1 MNAQMLPLNLT
12 APDATTTIPATSGN
26 LSLDALKQ
34 RLRRLNLYGL
44 LAHLE
49 EIATEPWL
57 ARVLEIEESERLQRS
72 FKRRQ
77 NNARLGTF
85 KPMADFDYDWPKE
98 LDRALLEEL
107 FSFAFLEQAANVV
120 IVGPNGLGKSMI
132 ARNLLHQ
139 AVLRGYTARF
149 TAASD
154 MLHDLAAQDSSTQL
168 ARRLRRYT
176 TPALLGIDEVGYL
189 AYDTRYADLLFE
201 VITRRYQ
208 LRRPLVLT
216 TNKTFSE
223 WNQVFPNATCVV
235 ALVDRLVHRSEI
247 LSIDGESYRL
257 KEARERAAR
266 RATQRPAGKKARS
279 TRSAH
284 AAE

>member
-1 MNAQMLPLNLT
+1 MLPLNLT
-12 APDATTTIPATSGN
+12 APTDPRTTATPAISG
-26 LSLDALKQ
+26 SLPPDALKQ

-49 EIATEPWL
+49 EIATESWF
-57 ARVLEIEESERLQRS
+57 ARVVEIEESERLQRS
-72 FKRRQ
+72 FKRRL
-77 NNARLGTF
+77 NNARLGAF
-85 KPMADFDYDWPKE
+85 KPMADFDYDWPKA

-107 FSFAFLEQAANVV
+107 FTFAFLEQAANIV

-132 ARNLLHQ
+132 AKNLLHQ
-139 AVLRGYTARF
+139 GVLRGYTARF

-176 TPALLGIDEVGYL
+176 TPALLGVDEVGYL

-216 TNKTFSE
+216 TNKTFGE

-257 KEARERAAR
+257 KEAKERAAKR
-266 RATQRPAGKKARS
+266 LAARS
-279 TRSAH
+279 TGKKSRPASR
-284 AAE
+284 

>member
-1 MNAQMLPLNLT
+1 VP
-12 APDATTTIPATSGN
+12 
-26 LSLDALKQ
+26 LDALKQ

-57 ARVLEIEESERLQRS
+57 MRVLEIEESERLQRS
-72 FKRRQ
+72 FKRRL

-98 LDRALLEEL
+98 LDRTLLEEL
-107 FSFAFLEQAANVV
+107 FTFAFLEQAANIV

-132 ARNLLHQ
+132 AKNLVHQ

-176 TPALLGIDEVGYL
+176 NPA
-189 AYDTRYADLLFE
+189 
-201 VITRRYQ
+201 
-208 LRRPLVLT
+208 VL
-216 TNKTFSE
+216 S
-223 WNQVFPNATCVV
+223 
-235 ALVDRLVHRSEI
+235 VDSC
-247 LSIDGESYRL
+247 
-257 KEARERAAR
+257 
-266 RATQRPAGKKARS
+266 
-279 TRSAH
+279 
-284 AAE
+284 

>member
-12 APDATTTIPATSGN
+12 APDPTTTTPAASGS
-26 LSLDALKQ
+26 LPLDALKQ
-34 RLRRLNLYGL
+34 RLRRLNLFGL
-44 LAHLE
+44 LTHLE
-49 EIATEPWL
+49 DIATEPWL
-57 ARVLEIEESERLQRS
+57 LRVLEIEESERLQRS
-72 FKRRQ
+72 FKRRL

-98 LDRALLEEL
+98 LDRTLLEEL
-107 FSFAFLEQAANVV
+107 FTFAFLEQAANIV

-176 TPALLGIDEVGYL
+176 TPAVLGVDEVGYL

-216 TNKTFSE
+216 TNKTFGE

>member
-1 MNAQMLPLNLT
+1 MNTP
-12 APDATTTIPATSGN
+12 TIPTPHPHSPTSAP
-26 LSLDALKQ
+26 LDELKQ

-49 EIATEPWL
+49 QLATEPWL
-57 ARVLEIEESERLQRS
+57 ARVLEIEESERLHRS
-72 FKRRQ
+72 LKRRVD
-77 NNARLGTF
+77 NARLGTF
-85 KPMADFDYDWPKE
+85 KPMADFDYAWPKE

-107 FSFAFLEQAANVV
+107 LTLSFLGQAANVV
-120 IVGPNGLGKSMI
+120 IIGPNGLGKTMI

-139 AVLRGYTARF
+139 AVLRGHTARF

-154 MLHDLAAQDSSTQL
+154 MLHDLAAQDSSTAL

-176 TPALLGIDEVGYL
+176 APALLCVDEVGYL

-216 TNKTFSE
+216 TNKPFGE
-223 WNQVFPNATCVV
+223 WNDVFPNATCVV

-247 LSIDGESYRL
+247 LAINGDSYRL
-257 KEARERAAR
+257 KEAKERAAR
-266 RATQRPAGKKARS
+266 RADERAATHKSRTRNRQHATQ
-279 TRSAH
+279 
-284 AAE
+284 

>member
-1 MNAQMLPLNLT
+1 MTTTLT
-12 APDATTTIPATSGN
+12 TATTTTS
-26 LSLDALKQ
+26 LSLDELKQ
-34 RLRRLNLYGL
+34 RLRQLNLYGL
-44 LAHLE
+44 LAHVE
-49 EIATEPWL
+49 ELATEPWL
-57 ARVLEIEESERLQRS
+57 ARVLDIEQSERYRRGL
-72 FKRRQ
+72 KRRLD
-77 NNARLGTF
+77 NARLGTC
-85 KPMADFDYDWPKE
+85 KPMADFDYHWPKE
-98 LDRALLEEL
+98 LDRALLDDL
-107 FSFAFLEQAANVV
+107 FTFGFLEQAANVV
-120 IVGPNGLGKSMI
+120 IVGPNGLGKTMI
-132 ARNLLHQ
+132 AKNLLHQ

-176 TPALLGIDEVGYL
+176 APSVLGIDEVGYL

-208 LRRPLVLT
+208 LRRPLLLT
-216 TNKTFSE
+216 TNQAFSE

-247 LSIDGESYRL
+247 LAINGESYRL

-266 RATQRPAGKKARS
+266 RAAERSIAKKTRSARS
-279 TRSAH
+279 TH
-284 AAE
+284 AAQ